1 MLTADEST
9 LIDKEYVLDDNLFEP
24 VYVLRPIDP
33 ERREEWRILEK
44 DLTTIL
50 RRASDI
56 CLENNK
62 ITQSERNQFHISVTA
77 MEIVRAL
84 ENNAID
90 PQRMVAFFREI
101 EDIDKLD
108 VKLKSKL
115 IDTDDETEI
124 LLNQIKLNIRENLP
138 LDNQFNHQ
146 VNWKDVSD
154 RADYLTKFQ
163 TDFYDVIKRQI
174 DYYMTKVQ
182 AKHVLYDEILE
193 HAIQCR
199 TLNEHFFSRDEILEK
214 VRAFVLSDVSQPC
227 MIFGKSGSGKS
238 SIMAQ
243 ITIKVLE
250 WFRNPSSVSI
260 IIRFLGVTPL
270 SSDIRRP
277 LMSIIQQICILYH
290 LAPLSPVQDS
300 TTTEELKTILQN
312 LFMQIPI
319 SEQLI
324 LLFDSID

>member
-1 MLTADEST
+1 
-9 LIDKEYVLDDNLFEP
+9 
-24 VYVLRPIDP
+24 
-33 ERREEWRILEK
+33 
-44 DLTTIL
+44 
-50 RRASDI
+50 
-56 CLENNK
+56 
-62 ITQSERNQFHISVTA
+62 
-77 MEIVRAL
+77 
-84 ENNAID
+84 
-90 PQRMVAFFREI
+90 
-101 EDIDKLD
+101 
-108 VKLKSKL
+108 
-115 IDTDDETEI
+115 
-124 LLNQIKLNIRENLP
+124 
-138 LDNQFNHQ
+138 
-146 VNWKDVSD
+146 
-154 RADYLTKFQ
+154 
-163 TDFYDVIKRQI
+163 
-174 DYYMTKVQ
+174 MTKVQ